1 MAKSWYI
8 LHTYSGY
15 ENKIER
21 TIRALIDRGVIP
33 ADIICDM
40 KIPEE
45 EVIENKN
52 GKKKNVKR
60 KFLPGYMLVEMDLP
74 EDRRGYTQVCGEI
87 RKIQGVTGFLGSVG
101 NEKPQAIS
109 ADEAREILQKTGEIK
124 SDKNLRVIQNFSEGQ
139 KVKII
144 DGAFASF
151 TGTVD
156 EVMADRNKLRVM
168 VEIFGRTTP
177 VEVEMTQVE
186 II

>member
-1 MAKSWYI
+1 MAKAWYI

-21 TIRALIDRGVIP
+21 TIRALMDRGLISSDV
-33 ADIICDM
+33 ICDI

-45 EVIENKN
+45 LVIENKN

-74 EDRRGYTQVCGEI
+74 DLGWKLVCGEI
-87 RKIQGVTGFLGSVG
+87 RKIQGVTGFLGSAG
-101 NEKPQAIS
+101 NEKPQPIS

-139 KVKII
+139 HVKII

-156 EVMADRNKLRVM
+156 EVMADRSKLRVM
-168 VEIFGRTTP
+168 VAIFGRTTP
-177 VEVEMTQVE
+177 VEVEMNQVE
-186 II
+186 VI